1 MRVPLTQNVWTEIT
15 DESKLIQNSSR
26 FEILFQ
32 IAETIPTTTAGINLR
47 PLEKMEFTSGEGKL
61 WGFVTAENC
70 EVEVFETGNF
80 ETSIL
85 ASEDWK
91 ELPKNLKAVSFVL
104 DCSDST
110 EASVEY
116 THDRSASP
124 SGVIESEIGTLSNDK
139 ESGYLAGAVGQIR
152 MNNVVSNEVVAVP
165 TVTKITFATAAPSTG
180 DTIVFGDE
188 TYEFTTDS
196 TTELTDPANIR
207 IDMDALSITDE
218 TTAAQ
223 GFKTVFNA
231 NTAYDVAATGD
242 AAAITLTA
250 SDNFEDYND
259 LATTTSITATATAT
273 YEDTA
278 FGGGTGDSTT
288 GVDAVAAT
296 LPKLWIIGI
305 K

>member
-1 MRVPLTQNVWTEIT
+1 
-15 DESKLIQNSSR
+15 
-26 FEILFQ
+26 
-32 IAETIPTTTAGINLR
+32 
-47 PLEKMEFTSGEGKL
+47 
-61 WGFVTAENC
+61 
-70 EVEVFETGNF
+70 
-80 ETSIL
+80 
-85 ASEDWK
+85 
-91 ELPKNLKAVSFVL
+91 
-104 DCSDST
+104 
-110 EASVEY
+110 
-116 THDRSASP
+116 
-124 SGVIESEIGTLSNDK
+124 
-139 ESGYLAGAVGQIR
+139 

-196 TTELTDPANIR
+196 ETGLTDPANIR
-207 IDMDALSITDE
+207 IDMNALSITDE

-231 NTAYDVAATGD
+231 NTAYDVAGTGD

-250 SDNFEDYND
+250 SANFEAYND
-259 LATTTSITATATAT
+259 LATTTSITAPATAT
-273 YEDTA
+273 YEDIT
-278 FGGGTGDSTT
+278 FGGGAGDSTI

>member
-32 IAETIPTTTAGINLR
+32 IAETAPTTIAGINLK
-47 PLEKMEFTSGEGKL
+47 PLEKMEFTPGESKL

-91 ELPKNLKAVSFVL
+91 ELPKNLKAASFVL
-104 DCSDST
+104 DCSDNT
-110 EASVEY
+110 EGSVEY

-139 ESGYLAGAVGQIR
+139 ESGYLAGAIAQIR
-152 MNNVVSNEVVAVP
+152 MSNVVTNEVVAVP
-165 TVTKITFATAAPSTG
+165 TVTKITFATAVPSTG
-180 DTIVFGDE
+180 DTIVFGGE

-196 TTELTDPANIR
+196 TTDLTDPANMR

-231 NTAYDVAATGD
+231 NTAYDVEATGD
-242 AAAITLTA
+242 AAVITLTA

-273 YEDTA
+273 YEDAT

-288 GVDAVAAT
+288 GVDPVAAT
-296 LPKLWIIGI
+296 LPKLWIIGV